1 MTDRIVDV
9 LSKKP
14 VCVWPTRRAVDRL
27 WLDDNTIPSSGLRLW
42 IAIQLLKW
50 RGLVVCKKEQATI
63 FGGKTLMIG
72 LKVSKNDTTTASEG

>member
-1 MTDRIVDV
+1 MKILIAAMMTDRIVDV

-72 LKVSKNDTTTASEG
+72 LKEN